1 MDDAVRAG
9 VAIFNAGGYHAAH
22 DAWEDRW
29 LELERGS
36 DDERFLHGLIQFTAA
51 VYHARERNWSGAAG
65 LTESAGEYLAGL
77 PGDYRGVNVGA
88 VRTYLRRLGAD
99 PELIERRRPPRLTH
113 EGAALSPADLDF
125 EAAAVAAQVLAEESP
140 EYDEAVIESAVEFAR
155 EEREGGTE
163 TRFIA
168 FVMDFAGDSAH
179 RPVVYQRLREHVER
193 RETRRRDV
201 EGLFDPDPDSDT
213 NA

>member
-51 VYHARERNWSGAAG
+51 VYHARNRNWSGATG
-65 LTESAGEYLAGL
+65 LTESAGEYLSGL
-77 PGDYRGVNVGA
+77 PDGYRGVNVGA

-113 EGAALSPADLDF
+113 DGAALEPADLDF
-125 EAAAVAAQVLAEESP
+125 EAAALAAGVLAEESA
-140 EYDEAVIESAVEFAR
+140 EYDEEVVERAVEFAR
-155 EEREGGTE
+155 EERAEGTR

-168 FVMDFAGDSAH
+168 FVMDFAGDAAR

-201 EGLFDPDPDSDT
+201 EGLFDPESE
-213 NA
+213 